1 MNTLKNL
8 KATAMIRRPKLEE
21 SSVSRRIGISIAK
34 AGLVGG
40 KRGASLKKLAFNPQ
54 NLISTFSSPQSR
66 LLEVFTRSNQE
77 MNTPMKL

>member
-21 SSVSRRIGISIAK
+21 SSVRRRIGIRIAK

-40 KRGASLKKLAFNPQ
+40 KRGASLKQLV
-54 NLISTFSSPQSR
+54 LIHII
-66 LLEVFTRSNQE
+66 
-77 MNTPMKL
+77 